1 MAIDSLFRMQA
12 AHPFVKHRGHKY
24 LVRNADIGK
33 EKQKQRLTNFE
44 FNSEL
49 INLGFDPRR
58 PVLQDVVSWRKRA
71 GSLGVG
77 EIIDKLGKAQ
87 PPHEVGE
94 VAKWWPLAG

>member
-1 MAIDSLFRMQA
+1 MLTKFRFN
-12 AHPFVKHRGHKY
+12 PKLVSHR
-24 LVRNADIGK
+24 
-33 EKQKQRLTNFE
+33 
-44 FNSEL
+44 
-49 INLGFDPRR
+49 FDPRR

-71 GSLGVG
+71 GNLGVG

>member
-1 MAIDSLFRMQA
+1 M
-12 AHPFVKHRGHKY
+12 
-24 LVRNADIGK
+24 
-33 EKQKQRLTNFE
+33 TNFE
-44 FNSEL
+44 FNSKL
-49 INLGFDPRR
+49 GNLGFDPRR

-71 GSLGVG
+71 GNLGVG